1 MKTTPLSD
9 AWLVFAQ
16 CGQTLS
22 VGEDGPII
30 TQNVCK

>member
-9 AWLVFAQ
+9 APFVFVQ

-22 VGEDGPII
+22 VGKDGPII